1 LEKQKRIREEQ
12 QMKIYKKIMN
22 AVTIVENT
30 VLALSMILI
39 LVLTF
44 GNVVAR
50 KVFNHSWGFTDEIV
64 VAVFVLISLLA
75 AGVAAKEGGLVNL
88 GLISDNAG
96 PKAKKLLLLIS
107 TVICV
112 CYSAILTWEAIGQVR
127 KELAMPMPKTSPIL
141 HIPTYYFWGF
151 VVVGGISLLLHFI
164 EYFVDYCAA
173 QKAEGKEG

>member
-1 LEKQKRIREEQ
+1 
-12 QMKIYKKIMN
+12 MKIYKGIMRVITVIEN
-22 AVTIVENT
+22 AV
-30 VLALSMILI
+30 LAVSMLLV

-88 GLISDNAG
+88 GLVTDNVG
-96 PKAKKLLLLIS
+96 PKVKKVLLFIS

-112 CYSAILTWEAIGQVR
+112 IYSAILTWEAIGQVR
-127 KELAMPMPKTSPIL
+127 KEMAMPMPKSSPIL

-173 QKAEGKEG
+173 HRAEGKEG